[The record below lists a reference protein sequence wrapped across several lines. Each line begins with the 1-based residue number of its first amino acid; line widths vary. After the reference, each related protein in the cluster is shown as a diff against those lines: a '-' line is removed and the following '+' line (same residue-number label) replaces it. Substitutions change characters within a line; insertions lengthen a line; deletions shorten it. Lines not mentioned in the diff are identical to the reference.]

1 MKKLKKLLIALAVL
15 CLCLTGCQSNTP
27 TPSPSPEPEPELSPA
42 EISEKAMDNFLAKI
56 HDGKYTIDSK
66 NFIKIYVYSKDL
78 VWFDYVD
85 EVYHDFAAMSVN
97 NEVFQGFLDED
108 GLRNITFLTEGQA
121 IDAANSRLPGYW
133 LNEEVSEGNIYNLFY
148 NQPEEPLTFVS
159 HEESVKRSMLSY
171 AGYGE
176 TALRLMGDVYL
187 EMNDIDPTVVHL
199 KATVDD
205 DVVARIEYDDI
216 DIVITFGEAKDCE
229 AAEAW
234 MKAPEYPEAR
244 TAWTDTDMFVLDS
257 VFLPG
262 YGEAAMP
269 FPTFASYAMTMDQNF
284 VMTDEAAIR
293 DSRATEQ
300 DLADYIELLKK
311 EGFEE
316 TKIVEDGVEKT
327 VYRRMLREAYSCYS
341 QIEATYNNGVNL
353 VAKKAYDFPVYDD
366 LDAVN
371 AVIKNQGFTELPAS
385 ENFVSLKGTDRANEL
400 TESWLYFFDYDL
412 YLYVDIDFKDMDE
425 MTEYLDQ
432 YVATLVKSGFTP
444 VYESD
449 EDEEVSYYASPDENS
464 SFRYMMMDEDS
475 VSLLYKSEAIISAEE
490 AEKRI
495 AEAGFPEIDLHDPI
509 TCRDLVPFEK
519 VRDGHDYK
527 IYLAFGQTFETTDEA
542 EEFLNAYEAKLNEAG
557 FGRVNPG
564 EAGSRKTVAIYNE
577 EKDMLVG
584 LDLFQQQDG
593 ALVEFDFVAE

>member
-1 MKKLKKLLIALAVL
+1 MKVCKKLFTALIPI
-15 CLCLTGCQSNTP
+15 CMFLTACAKG
-27 TPSPSPEPEPELSPA
+27 EPEGKTAEPDNGPSNA
-42 EISEKAMDNFLAKI
+42 EISEQAMDNFLAGI
-56 HDGKYTIDSK
+56 SEGNYTMDAGDYLK
-66 NFIKIYVYSKDL
+66 TYVYSKDL
-78 VWFDYVD
+78 VWFDYGD
-85 EVYHDFAAMSVN
+85 ELYRDFAAMGVN
-97 NEVFQGFLDED
+97 DEVFQGFLAGG
-108 GLRNITFLTEGQA
+108 GLDDVRFLGEGHA
-121 IDAANSRLPGYW
+121 IDAVASRLPNGW
-133 LNEEVSEGNIYNLFY
+133 LDISEGNIYNLFY
-148 NQPEEPLTFVS
+148 NQQDEPLTFVS
-159 HEESVKRSMLSY
+159 YEEAVKQSLLTF
-171 AGYGE
+171 AGYNS
-176 TALRLMGDVYL
+176 TALRLMEEVYL
-187 EMNDIDPTVVHL
+187 EMDNIEPETVHL
-199 KATVDD
+199 KAVVNDD
-205 DVVARIEYDDI
+205 MVARIDYDDI
-216 DIVITFGEAKDCE
+216 DIVITLGAAEDNE

-234 MKAPEYPEAR
+234 MKAPVYPAAR
-244 TAWTDTDMFVLDS
+244 HEWDETDEFILNS

-262 YGEAAMP
+262 YGREAVP
-269 FPTFASYAMTMDQNF
+269 FPAFASYAFMMDDENF
-284 VMTDEAAIR
+284 VAEDRVFMR
-293 DSRATEQ
+293 DSHASEE
-300 DLADYIELLKK
+300 DMADYIALLLK
-311 EGFEE
+311 EGFSAVE
-316 TKIVEDGVEKT
+316 EDGRT
-327 VYRRMLREAYSCYS
+327 VYRRMLRDDYKCYS
-341 QIEATYNNGVNL
+341 SIAVDYDNGVNL
-353 VAKKAYDFPVYDD
+353 TAEKYYDFPVYDG
-366 LDAVN
+366 LAEVN
-371 AVIKNQGFTELPAS
+371 KVIVPHGFNELPAS
-385 ENFVSLKGTDRANEL
+385 DVFGESKGTDRAYEQ